1 MFDYKV
7 FFSTHNITK
16 QEGFIY
22 YIDISSL
29 PSGNHVLNIAAREE
43 IFKTS
48 NILLSN
54 IIEEKSPKFKEG
66 WKIINFWK
74 E

>member
-1 MFDYKV
+1 MFDYHV
-7 FFSTHNITK
+7 FFYTHHITK

-29 PSGNHVLNIAAREE
+29 PPGNHVLNTAAREE
-43 IFKTS
+43 IIATNNLFR
-48 NILLSN
+48 SN
-54 IIEEKSPKFKEG
+54 IIEEKPPKFKEG